1 MNGRTFSQILASEEI
16 ATATPLGTGL
26 AQTFGFP
33 FSIEGC
39 RSEPRS
45 GHRWLLTD
53 RLDTPSA
60 AHAAALE
67 VGGAVGVVKATD
79 VTGPDPTGLE
89 SVQ

>member
-1 MNGRTFSQILASEEI
+1 MNGRTITQNHASEEK
-16 ATATPLGTGL
+16 ATATPLATGL
-26 AQTFGFP
+26 AQIFGFP
-33 FSIEGC
+33 LSIEGC

-45 GHRWLLTD
+45 GHRWSLTD

-79 VTGPDPTGLE
+79 VTGPDPAGLE